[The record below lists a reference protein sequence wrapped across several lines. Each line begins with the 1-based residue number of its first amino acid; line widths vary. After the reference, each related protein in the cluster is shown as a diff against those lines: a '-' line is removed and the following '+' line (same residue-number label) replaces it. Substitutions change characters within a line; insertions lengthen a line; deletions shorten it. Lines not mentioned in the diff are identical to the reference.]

1 MDHGSL
7 FSCVENANLNIKEK
21 RKHKFLC
28 THHFVNR
35 HWFVNLLQDK
45 YLVVG
50 ITLSID
56 FLPPLIFSR
65 PSDSP
70 LLVGFTSAFGSFS
83 Q

>member
-45 YLVVG
+45 YLVFFTVNAFSSG
-50 ITLSID
+50 QTPPSIYV
-56 FLPPLIFSR
+56 L
-65 PSDSP
+65 
-70 LLVGFTSAFGSFS
+70 G
-83 Q
+83 